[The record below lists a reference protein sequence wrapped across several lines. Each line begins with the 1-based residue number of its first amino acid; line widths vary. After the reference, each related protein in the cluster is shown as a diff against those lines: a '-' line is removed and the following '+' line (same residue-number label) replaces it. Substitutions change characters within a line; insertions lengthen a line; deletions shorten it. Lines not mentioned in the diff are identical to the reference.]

1 MGLVDALTAE
11 DRVTLTITNCVTIIR
26 EAERSRAQADF
37 MAKAVLNGVPYDYIC
52 ATFNLKKEEHDG

>member
-26 EAERSRAQADF
+26 EAERSRAKADY
-37 MAKAVLNGVPYDYIC
+37 MANAVLNGVPYEHIC
-52 ATFNLKKEEHDG
+52 ATFNLKREEV

>member
-37 MAKAVLNGVPYDYIC
+37 MANAVLSGVPYEHIC
-52 ATFNLKKEEHDG
+52 ATFNLKKEEA

>member
-11 DRVTLTITNCVTIIR
+11 DRVTLTITNCVNIIR

-37 MAKAVLNGVPYDYIC
+37 MANAVLNSVPYEHIC
-52 ATFNLKKEEHDG
+52 ATFNLKRKEV

>member
-11 DRVTLTITNCVTIIR
+11 DRVTLTITNCVNIIR

-37 MAKAVLNGVPYDYIC
+37 MANVLNSVPYEHIC
-52 ATFNLKKEEHDG
+52 ATFNLKRKEV